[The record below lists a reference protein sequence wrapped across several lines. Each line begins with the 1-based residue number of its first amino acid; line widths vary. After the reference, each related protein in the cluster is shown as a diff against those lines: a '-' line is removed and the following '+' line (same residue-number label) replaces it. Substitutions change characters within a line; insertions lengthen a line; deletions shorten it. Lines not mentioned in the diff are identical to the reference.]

1 MANRVFLH
9 VGTPKTGTTYLQSV
23 LWANKEALK
32 QQGLLLPLSRVREHF
47 YLSNIA
53 RDDERPLE
61 TMPPHGHTAWERM
74 LTEVGDW
81 DRDALISHELFA
93 LCSADRAKWATD
105 SLGTVAAEVHVIV
118 TARDLARQVP
128 AEWQQTIKHGRAHRL
143 SEFYEDLRSEE
154 PTVVFWRVQDLPG
167 VLARW
172 ATGVPE
178 EHVHLVTV
186 PPTGAPRDLL
196 WNRFATLIGVD
207 PGSVD
212 ASIDAPNESL
222 GVDEVETL
230 RRINLHA
237 PTDEERPRQQ
247 LLVRQVL
254 AEGILAARA
263 NAQRFAPPTRE
274 HPWVV
279 ERGTQMVQE
288 LRRSAYDVVGDLD
301 ELLPPP
307 EPPQGPQPDEVDDK
321 AVAQVAVETV
331 SAVLYRT
338 HELETQR
345 LGTQLVSLQQRLAS
359 LQQRLASQQERL
371 ASLQERLASAQQQLK
386 ARTERVA
393 KLEQRVKTLEER
405 TRSLQQQLAAARQA
419 FREERA
425 QPLTVHLRRR
435 AGLVK
440 RKLLRQPL
448 P

>member
-9 VGTPKTGTTYLQSV
+9 VGTPKTGTTYLQSL
-23 LWANKEALK
+23 LWANKDALK
-32 QQGLLLPLSRVREHF
+32 EQGLLLPLSRVREHF

-74 LTEVGDW
+74 LAEVGDW

-93 LCSADRAKWATD
+93 ICSAERARWAAE
-105 SLGTVAAEVHVIV
+105 SLATVAAEVHIIV

-128 AEWQQTIKHGRAHRL
+128 AEWQQTIKHGRSHRL
-143 SEFYEDLRSEE
+143 AEFYEDLRSEH
-154 PTVVFWRVQDLPG
+154 PTVVFWRVQDLPD
-167 VLARW
+167 VLGRW
-172 ATGVPE
+172 STGVVDE
-178 EHVHLVTV
+178 RVHLVTV

-196 WNRFATLIGVD
+196 WTRFATLIGVD
-207 PGSVD
+207 PNSVD
-212 ASIDAPNESL
+212 VSVEAPNESL

-237 PTDEERPRQQ
+237 PADEEIPRQQ

-254 AEGILAARA
+254 AEGILAARPH
-263 NAQRFAPPTRE
+263 AQRFAPPARE

-279 ERGTQMVQE
+279 DRGTQMVQE
-288 LRRSAYDVVGDLD
+288 LRQSAYDVVGDLD

-307 EPPQGPQPDEVDDK
+307 EPLHGPDPDEVDDT

-345 LGTQLVSLQQRLAS
+345 LTTQLRSLEQRLTSLQQ
-359 LQQRLASQQERL
+359 
-371 ASLQERLASAQQQLK
+371 RLASAQQQLK
-386 ARTERVA
+386 VRTERVQ
-393 KLEQRVKTLEER
+393 KLEQRVKTLERRAR
-405 TRSLQQQLAAARQA
+405 TLEQQLAGARQA

-425 QPLTVHLRRR
+425 QPLKVHLRRR

-440 RKLLRQPL
+440 RRLLRQPL